1 MDMEYVKSVYVNCA
15 VPCPDSPM
23 WTEKRTGK
31 PIQPLKVC
39 HHSLDTL
46 MTYVMENSGVHCK
59 NHSYGFYCRVLLR
72 VQESRGVSQYGVK
85 TLRESHK
92 AVLLRCGYAPSVAG
106 KLTDEQYFAKFA
118 K

>member
-1 MDMEYVKSVYVNCA
+1 MDMEFVKSVYVNCT
-15 VPCPDSPM
+15 VPCTDSAI
-23 WTEKRTGK
+23 WTDKRGK

-46 MTYVMENSGVHCK
+46 MTYVVDTSGVHGK
-59 NHSYGFYCRVLLR
+59 NHSYGFYCRVLNK
-72 VQESRGVSQYGVK
+72 VQESRGVPQYGTK